1 MRERERN
8 RQTETKEN
16 ERERERERERDS
28 RRLIIM
34 VSLNAINDRAS
45 DPGFVIKLLP
55 NEGTHRRMN
64 EGFMCEG

>member
-1 MRERERN
+1 
-8 RQTETKEN
+8 
-16 ERERERERERDS
+16 
-28 RRLIIM
+28 M

-64 EGFMCEG
+64 EGFMCEGQDKVIFAVAMLSDELGSKV